1 VRLNSERSAG
11 MTGGTAKI
19 ARRNATPISQSSVNE
34 IGTDREAVTEFSR

>member
-1 VRLNSERSAG
+1 

-19 ARRNATPISQSSVNE
+19 ARRSATPTSQSSVKE